1 MAGDTIEAIR
11 EFGDR
16 IRFVHFRDVEG
27 DERAFVETWH
37 DEGPTDM
44 KAAIEAY
51 RDVGFDGP
59 IRPDH
64 VPRMVGEQ
72 DREDAMVGYTD
83 RGRLF
88 AVGYIKGLLERGDD
102 R

>member
-1 MAGDTIEAIR
+1 MGADVPDAIR
-11 EFGDR
+11 RLGDR

-27 DERAFVETWH
+27 SADSFVETWH
-37 DEGPTDM
+37 DDGPTDM

-64 VPRMVGEQ
+64 VPKMVGED
-72 DREDAMVGYTD
+72 DRPEAMTGYTD
-83 RGRLF
+83 MGRLF
-88 AVGYIKGLLERGDD
+88 AVGYIEGLLA
-102 R
+102 